1 MKKMVRGDLPY
12 SESVLGRIFI
22 IYTLFT
28 FKILLIFH
36 QLKKY
41 ENSIFDL
48 SWLILSEQF
57 GSVIKIHGHSSEK
70 NLV

>member
-28 FKILLIFH
+28 FKTLLIFH
-36 QLKKY
+36 QLKNMRNQY
-41 ENSIFDL
+41 SIYHGL
-48 SWLILSEQF
+48 SYPN
-57 GSVIKIHGHSSEK
+57 
-70 NLV
+70 NLEAL